1 MSFWCTVFHQISC
14 ETLLS
19 RLVSYKR
26 FMEVTVTPACCIGS
40 QLDGILRDT
49 FHRLSVTLSGVV
61 DLELGEVREDLGHG
75 RPG

>member
-1 MSFWCTVFHQISC
+1 MSFWCTVFRQISR

-19 RLVSYKR
+19 RLVADKR
-26 FMEVTVTPACCIGS
+26 LMEVTVTPVCCIGS
-40 QLDGILRDT
+40 QLDDILSDA
-49 FHRLSVTLSGVV
+49 FHRLSVALGGVI